1 MAQHYYNKDF
11 YRVITFGDNG
21 GISLFRFP
29 SMDDYK
35 KLSYDDYVR
44 LCELISGTFWMSK
57 NVYKDLGTP
66 INVTTYYLADFNFRI
81 DIRSNIMYFYPYI
94 CTDCSEKLKI
104 TVKSD
109 AIDKIKAKFFY

>member
-11 YRVITFGDNG
+11 SRVITFGDNG

-35 KLSYDDYVR
+35 QLGYDDYVR
-44 LCELISGTFWMSK
+44 LYELISDTFWMSK
-57 NVYKDLGTP
+57 KVYVDIGTP
-66 INVTTYYLADFNFRI
+66 SKVTTYYLADFNYKI
-81 DIRSNIMYFYPYI
+81 DIRSNIMYFYPHIYD
-94 CTDCSEKLKI
+94 DCFENLKI

-109 AIDKIKAKFFY
+109 AVDKIKYKFFY